1 MDPLKDINKQQQEAV
16 LADPGQVLV
25 LAGPGSGKT
34 RVLTFRI
41 AYLVYSLGVPPYR
54 INAVT
59 FTNKAA
65 REMRRRLEDLLG
77 GAVEG
82 LWLGT
87 FHAVCA
93 RILRRE
99 ADFLPFTSSY
109 VIYDADDQ
117 KSLVRGILKEL
128 NLDDKLFRPNS
139 MHAAISHA
147 KNNLVLPEEFSIN
160 TYRDE
165 IVLRIYERYQQIL
178 LGSNALDFDD
188 LLLWAARLFD
198 ENPQICERYARRFE
212 HTLVDEFQDTNYAQ
226 YHLLKQFS
234 SYHHSMFV
242 VGDEDQSIY
251 RWRGADYRNVLRF
264 EEDFPNCRKFLLE
277 QNYRS
282 GQNILDAA
290 QAVINRNRNRTH
302 KNLFTERGG
311 GEKIMLYE
319 APDDRA
325 EAAFTVETIQKQVS
339 EGRAKGADFAIM
351 YRTNAQSRLVEDAF
365 MRTGMPYRLVGAQRF
380 YGRREIKDVIA
391 FIRLVYNPAD
401 EVSLQRVINVP
412 PRKIGG
418 KTLNALQHN
427 AQQFRTTSGAVL
439 IDLGRH
445 GEQSPYYEAFSNRE
459 FKALSGIG
467 GKLVAWRLAANQLP
481 LPELIDLILDDVNYR
496 EYLEDGSGEGLDR
509 WGNVEELRR
518 MAFEYEQSG
527 LGMSEFLENLA
538 LVSDQD
544 TIPDKLDAP
553 TLLTLHAA
561 KGLEFD
567 QVFIIGLDDGLL
579 PHSRAMDDDDPEEM
593 AEERRLFYVGIT
605 RARHRLYFVRA
616 EQRSTYGS
624 YQVSIPSCFLEDI
637 PDELLQSLGV
647 RFSPRRSRA
656 SSFRRQNRIMPGRW
670 EPRPDAGRAASI
682 LEPKY
687 QSNMRVNHPAWGEG
701 FVLESRIE
709 DDEELV
715 DVHFE
720 SVGFKRLLASL
731 AKLEIIT

>member
-1 MDPLKDINKQQQEAV
+1 MDPLHDLNKQQQEAV
-16 LADPGQVLV
+16 TAEPGQVLV

-34 RVLTFRI
+34 RVLTSRI
-41 AYLVYSLGVPPYR
+41 AYLVYKLDVPPYR

-59 FTNKAA
+59 FTNRAA
-65 REMRRRLEDLLG
+65 REMRRRLETLLG
-77 GAVEG
+77 EAVEG

-87 FHAVCA
+87 FHAICA
-93 RILRRE
+93 KILRRE
-99 ADFLPFTSSY
+99 AEYLPFTSNY

-117 KSLVRGILKEL
+117 ISLVKNILKEL
-128 NLDDKLFRPNS
+128 NLDDKLFRPTS
-139 MHAAISHA
+139 MHAAISNA
-147 KNNLVLPEEFSIN
+147 KNNLTLPEDYSIN

-165 IVLRIYERYQQIL
+165 IVLRIYERYQQLL

-188 LLLWAARLFD
+188 LLLWTAHLFD
-198 ENPQICERYARRFE
+198 KNPQICERYARRFE
-212 HTLVDEFQDTNYAQ
+212 HILVDEFQDTNYAQ
-226 YHLLKQFS
+226 YYLLKQFS
-234 SYHHSMFV
+234 SHHHSMFV

-264 EEDFPNCRKFLLE
+264 EEDYPDCQKYLLE

-282 GQNILDAA
+282 GQNILDVAR
-290 QAVINRNRNRTH
+290 AVIDCNRNRTP
-302 KNLFTERGG
+302 KGLFTARGA
-311 GEKIMLYE
+311 GEKILFFE
-319 APDDRA
+319 ADDDRA

-365 MRTGMPYRLVGAQRF
+365 MRIGMPYRLVGAQRF

-391 FIRLVYNPAD
+391 FLRLVHNPAD
-401 EVSLQRVINVP
+401 EISLQRVINVP

-427 AQQFRTTSGAVL
+427 AQLSGSRSGVVL
-439 IDLGRH
+439 IDLGQH
-445 GEQSPYYEAFSNRE
+445 GDQSPYYETFSNRE
-459 FKALSGIG
+459 IKALIG
-467 GKLVAWRLAANQLP
+467 FGEKLAGWRLAADQRSLTGM
-481 LPELIDLILDDVNYR
+481 IDLILDDVNYR

-509 WGNVEELRR
+509 WGNVDELRR

-544 TIPDKLDAP
+544 TIPDQQDVP

-579 PHSRAMDDDDPEEM
+579 PHARSIDDGDPEEM

-605 RARHRLYFVRA
+605 RTRNKLFLLNAKNRFSF
-616 EQRSTYGS
+616 EQSKLTRGKNPYIKSL
-624 YQVSIPSCFLEDI
+624 PSRFLDDI
-637 PDELLQSLGV
+637 P
-647 RFSPRRSRA
+647 
-656 SSFRRQNRIMPGRW
+656 
-670 EPRPDAGRAASI
+670 
-682 LEPKY
+682 
-687 QSNMRVNHPAWGEG
+687 
-701 FVLESRIE
+701 
-709 DDEELV
+709 
-715 DVHFE
+715 
-720 SVGFKRLLASL
+720 
-731 AKLEIIT
+731 